1 MVAGL
6 YNAPGAAAVEYRPI
20 SNDCSAGYVTF
31 TFDDGP
37 DVHTPEVMNAL
48 LGLNLKGVFFV
59 TGAKVAASPAAQ
71 QIVRDLAANGFTVQ
85 NHTWD
90 HKSLTGESTGTQA
103 LDEASV
109 RDQMDRGTQ
118 AIMDAGLPSPTSY
131 RPPFG
136 DINSFDDLIAQN
148 LGLRIV
154 MSWSTPTG
162 NIIDSKDWAGATA
175 AQIVSVVTQGRSANG
190 YFYPAARDGT
200 IIAMHDGQQ
209 QSTLNTL
216 ASLQPIVDWMNTKH
230 LCSTTEVRQ
239 DATGNVIPPPAPP
252 TPSAGNLVGNSSL
265 ETLRLGNTPA
275 SEPVCFQQGGASTAN
290 TVTNGL
296 RPPMLTR
303 APLRR
308 RLTSPRG
315 DRWGPQVGPHPEAIR
330 RQLLSTGRITWRDL
344 PVLGQLQGLMGLP
357 GRQPHEGLHCDL
369 LQGEWQLGL
378 LAGESP
384 LPADLGVEPCAL
396 QVGPLPAGATAV
408 SYGLAIQGVGSLITD
423 DYVMTASCRS
433 FLQVRRSGGP
443 EVRWPRPLVRRGH
456 VPSSDHAL
464 GGTDARPAHCSAQ
477 HRRCRDRGAAHDHRV
492 RRSGP
497 SATYKASS
505 K

>member
-1 MVAGL
+1 MKPFRSTMAAAAAVIMVAGL

-109 RDQMDRGTQ
+109 RDEMDRGTQ
-118 AIMDAGLPSPTSY
+118 AIMDAGLPSPTLY

-290 TVTNGL
+290 TAATWSQTTDAHSGTIAEKVDVTSWKI
-296 RPPMLTR
+296 
-303 APLRR
+303 A
-308 RLTSPRG
+308 G
-315 DRWGPQVGPHPEAIR
+315 DRKLVLTQKQSDANC
-330 RQLLSTGRITWRDL
+330 L
-344 PVLGQLQGLMGLP
+344 PAASPGATYQFWVSYKGSWAYQGANPTKVSIATYYKVNGSWVYW
-357 GRQPHEGLHCDL
+357 
-369 LQGEWQLGL
+369 QG
-378 LAGESP
+378 SP
-384 LPADLGVEPCAL
+384 LFPPTSAWNLAHFKS
-396 QVGPLPAGATAV
+396 GPLPAGATAV

-423 DYVMTASCRS
+423 DYVMTAS
-433 FLQVRRSGGP
+433 
-443 EVRWPRPLVRRGH
+443 
-456 VPSSDHAL
+456 
-464 GGTDARPAHCSAQ
+464 
-477 HRRCRDRGAAHDHRV
+477 
-492 RRSGP
+492 
-497 SATYKASS
+497 
-505 K
+505 